1 MSERCL
7 WEVDD
12 SGSYHPRGQHRIVNM
27 FLEGLGCWRLFLIP
41 DHYVTEKKK
50 KRGSH
55 SMNKNRSATVQQN
68 ILYLKAIGRQMLTRK
83 PLLKPWSDRFLLTA
97 HINRSRGP
105 VTSVTTGSSRSSR
118 SFRRSQRNLW
128 AEKALRT
135 LAAAWPGGSHRR
147 RLCRGPPS
155 FFSFYDFPYYF
166 FLWVDLRPL
175 SPLPPLSSPPP
186 LSSFHIS
193 LLAPFSRCH
202 ALS

>member
-50 KRGSH
+50 GSH

-83 PLLKPWSDRFLLTA
+83 ALLKPRSDRFLLTA

-105 VTSVTTGSSRSSR
+105 VTSVTTGSSTSRSR
-118 SFRRSQRNLW
+118 SFRRSQRDLR
-128 AEKALRT
+128 AEKT
-135 LAAAWPGGSHRR
+135 LPTCTTAWPGSSNRR
-147 RLCRGPPS
+147 RPSCGPPS
-155 FFSFYDFPYYF
+155 SFLYFFDFP
-166 FLWVDLRPL
+166 
-175 SPLPPLSSPPP
+175 
-186 LSSFHIS
+186 SF
-193 LLAPFSRCH
+193 P
-202 ALS
+202 